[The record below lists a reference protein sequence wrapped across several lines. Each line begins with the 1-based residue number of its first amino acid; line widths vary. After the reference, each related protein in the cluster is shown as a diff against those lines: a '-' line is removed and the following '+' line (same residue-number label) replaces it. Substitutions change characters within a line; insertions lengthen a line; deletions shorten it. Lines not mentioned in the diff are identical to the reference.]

1 MNFDKNHVAH
11 KKSIPTGTR
20 IFRRISLTALKIFLV
35 LLLFCVILGTAAGV
49 GMIKGLIASAP
60 NIDSLSVA
68 PAESATYIYNTGN
81 KPVQKLAESTSN
93 RILVKLD
100 QIPEDLQHA
109 IVAVEDERFYKH
121 HGIDIQ
127 GIARAAVIGI
137 TSGDFSEGASTITQ
151 QLIKNNV
158 FTDWVTQTALS
169 QKLRRKFQEQ
179 YLALQ
184 LEKKMSKDQILQ
196 DYLNT
201 INLGASSYGVQAAA
215 KRYFNKDVSQLN
227 LSESTVIAGIT
238 QNPTLYNPIIN
249 PDENA
254 KRRKIILQKMV
265 DQGYISEQQQQDALA
280 DDVYSRIQKTAQET
294 DEVSIYSYYT
304 DALIEQVMDDLVE
317 VKGYTRQQAYKA
329 VYSGGLK
336 IYSNQDEEI
345 QKICDEEF
353 ANPEN
358 YPSVTLIGLDYAL
371 SIQKS
376 DGEIINYSSEMLRS
390 WFQKQDS
397 SFNMMFDD
405 EESAKAAAETYKNA
419 MVKKGDTV
427 LGERVSLVPQPQ
439 ASVVIIDN
447 ETGYVKAIVGGRGEK
462 EASLTLNRA
471 TETRRQPGSTFKIVS
486 TYAPALDAE
495 NMTLATVFDNA
506 PYNYTNGVPVN
517 NWAGKNAY
525 TGLTTIRQA
534 IAGSINVVAVKCL
547 TEITPRLGFEYAE
560 ALGIST
566 LYDDENLD
574 VRQPLALGGIT
585 DGVVNIELCDA
596 YATIANGGKY
606 NEAKFY
612 SRIEDSEGKVIIDN
626 TPEEKTVLKDSTAFL
641 LTQAMMDVVKA
652 GGTASDVSLGEMP
665 IAGKT
670 GTTSDDRDIWFAAYS
685 PYYTCTV
692 WGGYDNHDTLPSGDL
707 YHTYHK
713 KLWTAIMSRIHENL
727 PVRQFEQPDSVE
739 TAYVCKKSG
748 LLAVDGVCT
757 GDPRGSMAY
766 TEYFAKGTTPTKSC
780 DVHTAVKVCS
790 STGLLPTATCTT
802 TTKIFVK
809 RPAGS
814 EGTTEDS
821 AYAPPSATCKGHN
834 ILDKITDILNP
845 KKDAADM
852 DADDSKKDGATTPGS
867 DANSGSTTTPDSN
880 SGSGDSSGSG
890 GTGSGTGS
898 GSGGSTS
905 GGGSG
910 GDSGGTTAPGGD
922 DILEIIP

>member
-1 MNFDKNHVAH
+1 M
-11 KKSIPTGTR
+11 P
-20 IFRRISLTALKIFLV
+20 
-35 LLLFCVILGTAAGV
+35 
-49 GMIKGLIASAP
+49 
-60 NIDSLSVA
+60 
-68 PAESATYIYNTGN
+68 
-81 KPVQKLAESTSN
+81 
-93 RILVKLD
+93 
-100 QIPEDLQHA
+100 
-109 IVAVEDERFYKH
+109 
-121 HGIDIQ
+121 
-127 GIARAAVIGI
+127 
-137 TSGDFSEGASTITQ
+137 
-151 QLIKNNV
+151 
-158 FTDWVTQTALS
+158 
-169 QKLRRKFQEQ
+169 
-179 YLALQ
+179 
-184 LEKKMSKDQILQ
+184 
-196 DYLNT
+196 
-201 INLGASSYGVQAAA
+201 
-215 KRYFNKDVSQLN
+215 
-227 LSESTVIAGIT
+227 
-238 QNPTLYNPIIN
+238 
-249 PDENA
+249 
-254 KRRKIILQKMV
+254 
-265 DQGYISEQQQQDALA
+265 
-280 DDVYSRIQKTAQET
+280 
-294 DEVSIYSYYT
+294 
-304 DALIEQVMDDLVE
+304 
-317 VKGYTRQQAYKA
+317 
-329 VYSGGLK
+329 
-336 IYSNQDEEI
+336 
-345 QKICDEEF
+345 
-353 ANPEN
+353 
-358 YPSVTLIGLDYAL
+358 
-371 SIQKS
+371 
-376 DGEIINYSSEMLRS
+376 
-390 WFQKQDS
+390 
-397 SFNMMFDD
+397 
-405 EESAKAAAETYKNA
+405 
-419 MVKKGDTV
+419 
-427 LGERVSLVPQPQ
+427 
-439 ASVVIIDN
+439 
-447 ETGYVKAIVGGRGEK
+447 
-462 EASLTLNRA
+462 
-471 TETRRQPGSTFKIVS
+471 
-486 TYAPALDAE
+486 
-495 NMTLATVFDNA
+495 
-506 PYNYTNGVPVN
+506 
-517 NWAGKNAY
+517 
-525 TGLTTIRQA
+525 
-534 IAGSINVVAVKCL
+534 
-547 TEITPRLGFEYAE
+547 E

-852 DADDSKKDGATTPGS
+852 DADDSKKDGAITPGS

-905 GGGSG
+905 DGGSG

>member
-1 MNFDKNHVAH
+1 MNFDKEHIA
-11 KKSIPTGTR
+11 KKKNIPAGTR
-20 IFRRISLTALKIFLV
+20 IYRRILLIIFKFFLV
-35 LLLFCVILGTAAGV
+35 FLLFAGITGAAAGF
-49 GMIKGLIASAP
+49 GMIKGLISSAP

-68 PAESATYIYNTGN
+68 PSESATYIYNTKN
-81 KPVQKLAESTSN
+81 QPVQKLAEPTSN
-93 RILVKLD
+93 RILVKLE

-109 IVAVEDERFYKH
+109 VVAVEDERFYTH

-184 LEKKMSKDQILQ
+184 LEKKMSKDQILE

-215 KRYFNKDVSQLN
+215 RRYFNKDVSELN
-227 LSESTVIAGIT
+227 LSECTVIAGIT
-238 QNPTLYNPIIN
+238 QNPTLYNPITN

-254 KRRKIILQKMV
+254 SRRKVILQKMA
-265 DQGYISEQQQQDALA
+265 DQGYISEQQKEEALL

-294 DEVSIYSYYT
+294 EEVSIYSYYT

-317 VKGYTRQQAYKA
+317 IKGYTRQQAYKL
-329 VYSGGLK
+329 VYTSGLK
-336 IYSNQDEEI
+336 IYSNQDDDI

-353 ANPEN
+353 ANQAN

-376 DGEIINYSSEMLRS
+376 DGEIINYSTETLRT

-397 SFNMMFDD
+397 SFNLMFED
-405 EESAKAAAETYKNA
+405 EDSARAAAETYKNA
-419 MVKKGDTV
+419 MLEKGDTL

-439 ASVVIIDN
+439 ASVVVIDN

-486 TYAPALDAE
+486 TYAPALDDQD
-495 NMTLATVFDNA
+495 MTLATVFDNA

-525 TGLTTIRQA
+525 TGLTTIREA

-547 TEITPRLGFEYAE
+547 TQITPRLGFEYVE
-560 ALGIST
+560 DLGIST
-566 LYDDENLD
+566 LYDDESLD

-612 SRIEDSEGKVIIDN
+612 SRIEDSQGNVLIDN

-641 LTQAMMDVVKA
+641 LTQAMMDVMKS
-652 GGTASDVSLGEMP
+652 GGTASDVSIGEMP

-670 GTTSDDRDIWFAAYS
+670 GTTSDDRDIWLAGYS

-692 WGGYDNHDTLPSGDL
+692 WGGYDNHDTLPSGDI

-727 PVRQFEQPDSVE
+727 PVKQFEKPDSVE

-748 LLAVDGVCT
+748 LLAVDGVCNA
-757 GDPRGSMAY
+757 DPRGSMAY
-766 TEYFAKGTTPTKSC
+766 TEYFAKGTAPTKSC
-780 DVHTAVKVCS
+780 DVHVAIKVCS
-790 STGLLPTATCTT
+790 ETKLLPTSSCNTV
-802 TTKIFVK
+802 TKVFVQ
-809 RPAGS
+809 RPEGS
-814 EGTTEDS
+814 EGTTDDS
-821 AYAPPSATCKGHN
+821 QYAPPTATCKGHK
-834 ILDKITDILNP
+834 IIDKIKDILNP
-845 KKDAADM
+845 KKDTTDL
-852 DADDSKKDGATTPGS
+852 DESDSKKDSKKGS
-867 DANSGSTTTPDSN
+867 
-880 SGSGDSSGSG
+880 SS
-890 GTGSGTGS
+890 
-898 GSGGSTS
+898 
-905 GGGSG
+905 
-910 GDSGGTTAPGGD
+910 DNNTTAD
-922 DILEIIP
+922 DPADNTVTIN